1 MENILQSLYE
11 LDLKQDKDLS
21 LKQAEGHTVREF
33 IYTTYQYNRFRFLNS
48 NRDISPSNQ
57 KKLLKS
63 LKRNNVF
70 GASTII
76 VKEHEDGYLYIY
88 EGQHRYEALKELG
101 YPIDYIINQD
111 LEEEDISLINTASEN
126 WILKDYLKQY
136 LSNPNGKNYESYK
149 RFNDIWVKYGTNDD
163 GIDVAG
169 FNFANLLFI
178 VYGFTGGVNKKFKE
192 GDLIITEELYEEKIV
207 LINTLERFLIKDG
220 NILPDCI
227 NTRNY
232 IRALIETLQIEGWE
246 NNDTIIL
253 EDKMRRYKEKISNKS
268 FSEPTQ
274 YVQKISEV
282 YNLYQKNRFMDNKT
296 IHGGKKR
303 IYYMSNVV

>member
-149 RFNDIWVKYGTNDD
+149 RFNDIWVKYGTND
-163 GIDVAG
+163 
-169 FNFANLLFI
+169 LLLYTKQLFM
-178 VYGFTGGVNKKFKE
+178 
-192 GDLIITEELYEEKIV
+192 IIYTNIYCEL
-207 LINTLERFLIKDG
+207 
-220 NILPDCI
+220 
-227 NTRNY
+227 
-232 IRALIETLQIEGWE
+232 
-246 NNDTIIL
+246 
-253 EDKMRRYKEKISNKS
+253 
-268 FSEPTQ
+268 
-274 YVQKISEV
+274 
-282 YNLYQKNRFMDNKT
+282 
-296 IHGGKKR
+296 
-303 IYYMSNVV
+303 